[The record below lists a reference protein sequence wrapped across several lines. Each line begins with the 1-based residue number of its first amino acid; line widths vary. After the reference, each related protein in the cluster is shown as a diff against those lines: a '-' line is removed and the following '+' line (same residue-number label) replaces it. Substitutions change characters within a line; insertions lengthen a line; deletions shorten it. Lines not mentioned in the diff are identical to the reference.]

1 MENLKM
7 IRKVKK
13 VSQNRQLQQQQEHQ
27 ENLLSYLDD
36 SIFTAASTT
45 GRILFKFNQNHLKVD
60 FNFNRLFFSTI

>member
-45 GRILFKFNQNHLKVD
+45 GRILFKFN
-60 FNFNRLFFSTI
+60 